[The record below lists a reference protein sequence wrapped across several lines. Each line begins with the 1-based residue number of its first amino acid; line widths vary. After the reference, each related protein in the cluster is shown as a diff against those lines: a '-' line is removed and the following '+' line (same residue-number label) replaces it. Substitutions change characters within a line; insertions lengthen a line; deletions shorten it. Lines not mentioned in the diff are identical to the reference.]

1 MVREDSFKMGDIVTH
16 EFHQGL
22 LEVTHGSK
30 DKAMV
35 TSDFAG
41 SEYEVNTDN
50 LNMVCPVE
58 MRLDLHD

>member
-16 EFHQGL
+16 EFHKGL

-35 TSDFAG
+35 TYDFAD
-41 SEYEVNTDN
+41 SEYEVDTEN
-50 LNMVCPVE
+50 LNMVCPIE
-58 MRLDLHD
+58 RRLDT